1 MNHGK
6 ADVHFTGIRAI
17 YNNIC
22 NYYYIKT
29 QKTNTSFWENAFKQ

>member
-6 ADVHFTGIRAI
+6 SDVHFIAIRAI

-22 NYYYIKT
+22 NYYYIET
-29 QKTNTSFWENAFKQ
+29 QKSNMSFGENAFKQ